1 MQTIL
6 FTVQVKTILFIYTIP
21 YNWRRFGLYHTTED
35 DYITLLIAP
44 NRYTLQVKTLIQYNW
59 RLFILYCY
67 FRVLSLYPT
76 TEDDLQYKWRLIHM
90 LITNL
95 VVYYTTEDDL
105 VIYSTTE
112 DCYFRVNL
120 NNWPSRI
127 LTVSPVPQYHLNPI
141 SPDPWT
147 LDLNCL
153 SICLPFFPYYRS
165 MYLLCKISI
174 LVPYFYHTTRIG
186 NKMK

>member
-1 MQTIL
+1 MNLANHFLRFFFSFGFSIELSIWKKNFYHTLQLKSSDLFPGGDIQLKTIL

-76 TEDDLQYKWRLIHM
+76 TEDDLQYKWRLIHQNQST
-90 LITNL
+90 L
-95 VVYYTTEDDL
+95 
-105 VIYSTTE
+105 YSWRQ
-112 DCYFRVNL
+112 F
-120 NNWPSRI
+120 
-127 LTVSPVPQYHLNPI
+127 QG
-141 SPDPWT
+141 
-147 LDLNCL
+147 
-153 SICLPFFPYYRS
+153 RS
-165 MYLLCKISI
+165 KF
-174 LVPYFYHTTRIG
+174 V
-186 NKMK
+186 

>member
-1 MQTIL
+1 MKNLAKPSFFSNFRFWYFVILTIWYFDIEDMSRLLDNAGYGYWGDIQLKTIL

-76 TEDDLQYKWRLIHM
+76 TEDDLIFPL
-90 LITNL
+90 
-95 VVYYTTEDDL
+95 
-105 VIYSTTE
+105 
-112 DCYFRVNL
+112 
-120 NNWPSRI
+120 
-127 LTVSPVPQYHLNPI
+127 LTGIII
-141 SPDPWT
+141 SPST
-147 LDLNCL
+147 L
-153 SICLPFFPYYRS
+153 
-165 MYLLCKISI
+165 
-174 LVPYFYHTTRIG
+174 
-186 NKMK
+186 